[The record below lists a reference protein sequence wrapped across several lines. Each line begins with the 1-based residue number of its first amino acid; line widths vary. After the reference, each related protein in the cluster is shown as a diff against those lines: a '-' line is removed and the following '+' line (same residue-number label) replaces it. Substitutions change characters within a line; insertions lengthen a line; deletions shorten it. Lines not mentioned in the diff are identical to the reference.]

1 MPRKRGDDFES
12 TFIAT
17 RRRLQSLGTVI
28 VPAPTTIPPH
38 THHAI
43 EIISEPEPVT
53 ALLDGVNVQEVE
65 EELGYEKLARSGE
78 QPWLGPDPLDMNHFS
93 IDNADDLEVEGTATV
108 REDVVLTGIAGLAK
122 VTGAREVTFVPG
134 AVAEATVNNVRVAH
148 FVGDHVED
156 EAKIDGLE
164 RVVFNAEPTASSI
177 EQPSRM
183 DLNIGVEAGVDYTA
197 AEGRVSWDTLEDV
210 LVAYVASGAGVVAVA
225 LGWGAV
231 IAANGLNPA

>member
-78 QPWLGPDPLDMNHFS
+78 QPWLGPDPLDMNHF
-93 IDNADDLEVEGTATV
+93 DVTNVADAEIESDLTMSGPVG
-108 REDVVLTGIAGLAK
+108 
-122 VTGAREVTFVPG
+122 
-134 AVAEATVNNVRVAH
+134 EAIVNGPRVIHMA
-148 FVGDHVED
+148 GDHADD
-156 EAKIDGLE
+156 EAKVDGLE
-164 RVVFNAEPTASSI
+164 RVVFNNEPTASSI
-177 EQPSRM
+177 EQPSRV
-183 DLNIGVEAGVDYTA
+183 DLNIGVEAGVSYTA

-231 IAANGLNPA
+231 IAANGYNPA

>member
-12 TFIAT
+12 SFIAT

-78 QPWLGPDPLDMNHFS
+78 QEWLGPDPLDMNHF
-93 IDNADDLEVEGTATV
+93 
-108 REDVVLTGIAGLAK
+108 DVT
-122 VTGAREVTFVPG
+122 
-134 AVAEATVNNVRVAH
+134 NVRDAEIESDLTMSGP
-148 FVGDHVED
+148 VG
-156 EAKIDGLE
+156 EAIINGPRVIHMTGDDGDNEARIDRLD
-164 RVVFNAEPTASSI
+164 RVVFNATVTQGIVQDPSVVLFNPAVTADSHPP
-177 EQPSRM
+177 QQ
-183 DLNIGVEAGVDYTA
+183 
-197 AEGRVSWDTLEDV
+197 EGATSWDTEEKMLVGRV
-210 LVAYVASGAGVVAVA
+210 LRTDAVTPYGPLYDTKVPIGWVMFHCAPLRGA
-225 LGWGAV
+225 
-231 IAANGLNPA
+231 PA

>member
-12 TFIAT
+12 SFIAT

-78 QPWLGPDPLDMNHFS
+78 QPWLGPDPLDMNHF
-93 IDNADDLEVEGTATV
+93 DVTNVADAEIESDLTMSGPVG
-108 REDVVLTGIAGLAK
+108 
-122 VTGAREVTFVPG
+122 
-134 AVAEATVNNVRVAH
+134 EAIVNGPRVIHMA
-148 FVGDHVED
+148 GDHVDD
-156 EAKIDGLE
+156 EAKVDGLE
-164 RVVFNAEPTASSI
+164 RVVFNNEPTASSI
-177 EQPSRM
+177 EQPSRV
-183 DLNIGVEAGVDYTA
+183 DLNIGVEAGVSYTA

-231 IAANGLNPA
+231 IAANGYNPA

>member
-17 RRRLQSLGTVI
+17 RRRLKGLGTVI

-78 QPWLGPDPLDMNHFS
+78 QPWLGPDPLDMNHF
-93 IDNADDLEVEGTATV
+93 DVTNVADAEIESDLTMSGPVG
-108 REDVVLTGIAGLAK
+108 
-122 VTGAREVTFVPG
+122 
-134 AVAEATVNNVRVAH
+134 EAIVNGPRVIHMA
-148 FVGDHVED
+148 GDHVDD
-156 EAKIDGLE
+156 EAKVDGLE
-164 RVVFNAEPTASSI
+164 RVVFNNEPTASSI
-177 EQPSRM
+177 EQPSRV
-183 DLNIGVEAGVDYTA
+183 DLNIGVEAGVSYTA

-231 IAANGLNPA
+231 IAANGYNPA

>member
-78 QPWLGPDPLDMNHFS
+78 QPWLGPDPLDMNHF
-93 IDNADDLEVEGTATV
+93 DVTNVADAEIESDLTMSGPVG
-108 REDVVLTGIAGLAK
+108 
-122 VTGAREVTFVPG
+122 
-134 AVAEATVNNVRVAH
+134 EAIVNGPRVIHMA
-148 FVGDHVED
+148 GDHVDD
-156 EAKIDGLE
+156 EAKVDGLE
-164 RVVFNAEPTASSI
+164 RVVFNNEPTASSI
-177 EQPSRM
+177 EQPSRV
-183 DLNIGVEAGVDYTA
+183 DLNIGVEAGVSYTA

-231 IAANGLNPA
+231 IAANGYNPA